1 MDYNAEIP
9 FQQLVPEGRH
19 TVTDQETPYVDAT
32 ISNDLLRKMEQKLA
46 EEDDKRKKLL
56 DKKRLQ
62 KIKQKNLPKLI
73 EQQNQESRKL
83 LQFSE
88 MELPTPQISD
98 QELISISKF
107 TSNPVAMQDNPTSFL
122 VGDYSTSRRQM
133 LSSVRKT
140 PLASEK
146 LMREASYL
154 HQLRVQPTPLQK
166 GGDFTQDP

>member
-1 MDYNAEIP
+1 VDYNAEIP

-73 EQQNQESRKL
+73 EQQN
-83 LQFSE
+83 
-88 MELPTPQISD
+88 
-98 QELISISKF
+98 
-107 TSNPVAMQDNPTSFL
+107 
-122 VGDYSTSRRQM
+122 
-133 LSSVRKT
+133 
-140 PLASEK
+140 
-146 LMREASYL
+146 
-154 HQLRVQPTPLQK
+154 
-166 GGDFTQDP
+166 

>member
-73 EQQNQESRKL
+73 EQQN
-83 LQFSE
+83 
-88 MELPTPQISD
+88 
-98 QELISISKF
+98 
-107 TSNPVAMQDNPTSFL
+107 
-122 VGDYSTSRRQM
+122 
-133 LSSVRKT
+133 
-140 PLASEK
+140 
-146 LMREASYL
+146 
-154 HQLRVQPTPLQK
+154 
-166 GGDFTQDP
+166 

>member
-19 TVTDQETPYVDAT
+19 TVTDQETPYIDAA

-73 EQQNQESRKL
+73 EQQN
-83 LQFSE
+83 
-88 MELPTPQISD
+88 
-98 QELISISKF
+98 
-107 TSNPVAMQDNPTSFL
+107 
-122 VGDYSTSRRQM
+122 
-133 LSSVRKT
+133 
-140 PLASEK
+140 
-146 LMREASYL
+146 
-154 HQLRVQPTPLQK
+154 
-166 GGDFTQDP
+166 